1 MDLSLEVE
9 HQVGALY
16 REDSAP
22 GNAGGEKRYLL
33 DQGHGMKAD
42 VSYQLSGQAT
52 FGGTQG
58 LINTCYFYKS
68 LPHPGAHVSFRG
80 KKKPEGKMYLMHS
93 LDGAC
98 A

>member
-1 MDLSLEVE
+1 
-9 HQVGALY
+9 
-16 REDSAP
+16 
-22 GNAGGEKRYLL
+22 
-33 DQGHGMKAD
+33 MKTD
-42 VSYQLSGQAT
+42 VSSQLSGQAT

-68 LPHPGAHVSFRG
+68 LPHRGGRVSLR
-80 KKKPEGKMYLMHS
+80 KKKKTEGKMYLMHS